1 MKRLRLK
8 LIIGILILSGI
19 NVSAQT
25 DYYKQAVDEIC
36 DMLNDKKP
44 IDFKRAVFLT
54 ENAY

>member
-1 MKRLRLK
+1 MKRLVLI
-8 LIIGILILSGI
+8 LIIGLFVLTGT
-19 NVSAQT
+19 NVFAQT
-25 DYYKQAVDEIC
+25 DYYKQAIDEIC